1 MSLFESIKNIL
12 ITVENLVYLIDLLL
26 LVIVIILIRVGW
38 KFHPRFDDV
47 LSGTRKKKE
56 VKTEEYNINEEWI
69 AVKERSLSAVPK
81 SYLMGIIEAD
91 ALLDKLLI
99 RMGVPGDTVMDRL
112 RAISKSSIMSLHDLF
127 EAHRT
132 RNIIAHAPGTLFPP
146 HELEQ
151 TFFAYEAFFK
161 EIKVIK

>member
-1 MSLFESIKNIL
+1 MNLFKSISNLL
-12 ITVENLVYLIDLLL
+12 ITIEYFVYLIDFL
-26 LVIVIILIRVGW
+26 LVIIAICLIRVGW

-47 LSGTRKKKE
+47 LSSSRKKKE
-56 VKTEEYNINEEWI
+56 VKTEEYTINEEWLAI
-69 AVKERSLSAVPK
+69 KERSLSAVPK

-99 RMGVPGDTVMDRL
+99 RMGVPGETVMERL
-112 RAISKSSIMSLHDLF
+112 RAISKSSILSLHNLF

-132 RNIIAHAPGTLFPP
+132 RNIIAHAPGTEFPP

-161 EIKVIK
+161 EIKVIT